1 MEIEHKK
8 VKTYF
13 CVEPAGLAAVRFMPA
28 TAGSSVSVAGSV
40 SPPVSGRTCVSSPCA
55 ARLSERNWE
64 IDVSIVSTDGVE
76 KNNIHLK

>member
-1 MEIEHKK
+1 MEIEHEK

-13 CVEPAGLAAVRFMPA
+13 RVEPAGLAAVRFMPA

-55 ARLSERNWE
+55 VCLSERNWE
-64 IDVSIVSTDGVE
+64 IDVSM
-76 KNNIHLK
+76 